1 MTRDDA
7 HLRER
12 GLTQEI
18 VFKGHL
24 LRIRLDTVALPN
36 GEIANREIVDH
47 PGAVAIVALTP
58 TGEVLLVRQWR
69 YAIGALSLELPA
81 GCLDVPGESVSAAAA
96 RELREE
102 TGREATRW
110 TYLGRVHASP
120 GFTTETT
127 HILAAEGLTDMGAA
141 PAADEFLELES
152 LPVGEALAMIQRGEI
167 RDAKTIVGLLWY
179 QQFGLVSQQLPP
191 VEGTLADDEP
201 SA

>member
-1 MTRDDA
+1 MSRDDA

-18 VFKGHL
+18 VFKGNL

-47 PGAVAIVALTP
+47 PGAVAVVALTDA
-58 TGEVLLVRQWR
+58 GEVLLVRQWR

-81 GCLDVPGESVSAAAA
+81 GCLDVPGEAVTAAAA

-102 TGREATRW
+102 TGREAARW
-110 TYLGRVHASP
+110 TYLGRMHASP

-127 HILAAEGLTDMGAA
+127 HLLAAEGLADVGAT
-141 PAADEFLELES
+141 PTGDEFLELEAVP
-152 LPVGEALAMIQRGEI
+152 LPEALAMVQRGDI

-179 QQFGLVSQQLPP
+179 QQFGLTSQQRPP
-191 VEGTLADDEP
+191 AEGTVADEDA

>member
-1 MTRDDA
+1 MNRDDA

-47 PGAVAIVALTP
+47 PGAVAVVALTEA
-58 TGEVLLVRQWR
+58 GEVLMVRQWR

-81 GCLDVPGESVSAAAA
+81 GCLDVPGEPVASAAA

-102 TGREATRW
+102 TGREAARW

-127 HILAAEGLTDMGAA
+127 HILAAEGLSDVGAA
-141 PAADEFLELES
+141 PMPDEFLELETIPLAS
-152 LPVGEALAMIQRGEI
+152 ALEMIKRGEI
-167 RDAKTIVGLLWY
+167 RDAKTIVGLLWH
-179 QQFGLVSQQLPP
+179 QQFGLSSLQRPP
-191 VEGTLADDEP
+191 VEGTLADEDVT
-201 SA
+201 A

>member
-1 MTRDDA
+1 MNRDDA

-18 VFKGHL
+18 VFKGNL

-47 PGAVAIVALTP
+47 PGAVAVVALTDA
-58 TGEVLLVRQWR
+58 GEVLMVRQWR

-81 GCLDVPGESVSAAAA
+81 GCLDVPGEPVTAAAA

-102 TGREATRW
+102 TGREAARW
-110 TYLGRVHASP
+110 TYLGRMHASP

-127 HILAAEGLTDMGAA
+127 HLLAAEGLTDMGAA
-141 PAADEFLELES
+141 PSDEEFLEIEVI
-152 LPVGEALAMIQRGEI
+152 PFPEALAMIKRGEI

-179 QQFGLVSQQLPP
+179 QQFGLSSLQRPP
-191 VEGTLADDEP
+191 ADGTLADEEA